1 MIKQL
6 KYITIS
12 IIYSLLI
19 INNCNS
25 VENKILF
32 KVNNII
38 ITSLDIFTE
47 LEYLK
52 TINKEFKKILIK
64 CFRLIKELWLNFYQT
79 LK

>member
-6 KYITIS
+6 KYIIIS

-19 INNCNS
+19 INYCNS

-32 KVNNII
+32 KVNNEI
-38 ITSLDIFTE
+38 ITSLDIFNE

-52 TINKEFKKILIK
+52 ILTKNLKK
-64 CFRLIKELWLNFYQT
+64 
-79 LK
+79 